1 MATEDLSRSAARD
14 QVLDLIGAVA
24 RGDAERG
31 DVTAALKD
39 KGVDSVDDMLA
50 ALAGSYDRGRTPE
63 SLARPLD
70 VQRNA
75 GGVGR
80 MSAPPSVHR
89 TSTVP
94 FLLRGTLY
102 DPTDIERFQGQELHF
117 TPAADGSHLIVVDD
131 RSIMEAWWQLSFLSR
146 NAGSPP
152 NPPNPHPNPGDGL
165 GARTIYYKD
174 DRFLGWTIGL
184 RENRGYF
191 DLTEVGSWLE
201 GDWNDVVSSV
211 RLIGTMITVLH
222 EHIHWTGSTL
232 NVWQSQETLHPW
244 GWNDR
249 ASSLE
254 TW

>member
-1 MATEDLSRSAARD
+1 MATEDLNRSAERD

-31 DVTAALKD
+31 DVAAALKD
-39 KGVDSVDDMLA
+39 KGVDSVDDVLA
-50 ALAGSYDRGRTPE
+50 ELAGSYDRGRTPE
-63 SLARPLD
+63 SLARPLN

-75 GGVGR
+75 SDAGPTA
-80 MSAPPSVHR
+80 APPSVHQ

-94 FLLRGTLY
+94 FLLCGTLY

-131 RSIMEAWWQLSFLSR
+131 RSIMETWWQLSFLSL

-152 NPPNPHPNPGDGL
+152 NPNPCPNPEDGR
-165 GARTIYYKD
+165 GPRTYYYEND
-174 DRFLGWTIGL
+174 GFWGWAIGL
-184 RENRGYF
+184 RKNYGYY

-201 GDWNDVVSSV
+201 GEWNDTVSSV
-211 RLIGTMITVLH
+211 KLVGTMISVLH
-222 EHIHWTGSTL
+222 EHVRWTGSTL
-232 NVWQSQETLHPW
+232 NVWQSQPTLHPW

>member
-1 MATEDLSRSAARD
+1 MEDLNRSAERD

-31 DVTAALKD
+31 DVAAALKD
-39 KGVDSVDDMLA
+39 KGVDSVDDVLA
-50 ALAGSYDRGRTPE
+50 AVAGSYDRGQAPE

-75 GGVGR
+75 GDAGR
-80 MSAPPSVHR
+80 TSAPPSVHR

-131 RSIMEAWWQLSFLSR
+131 RSIMETWWQLSFLSA
-146 NAGSPP
+146 NAGSPS
-152 NPPNPHPNPGDGL
+152 NPPSPGDGL
-165 GARTIYYKD
+165 GSRTIYYED
-174 DRFLGWTIGL
+174 DGFLGWTIGL
-184 RENRGYF
+184 RANRGYF
-191 DLTEVGSWLE
+191 DLTEI
-201 GDWNDVVSSV
+201 GDWNDEISSV
-211 RLIGTMITVLH
+211 RLIGTRITVLH
-222 EHIHWTGSTL
+222 EHVYWTGSTL
-232 NVWQSQETLHPW
+232 NVWQSQPTLHPW